1 MLSSSEAVIR
11 PVDVSDDDFA
21 ASLVRVLQ
29 DGSRTPERL
38 GLLTGVVR
46 RQLVHAQQRFV
57 LGQSEQGTASVL
69 GALYLLRVGEG
80 QTSMITDQ
88 GAKALDGAIKF
99 LGSRGDEGRVHAL
112 MRMRVSTL
120 EEKAPE
126 RAALQEHLSNLERW
140 LSETHAGSEGER
152 RGSEARY
159 LMARSMVDASDE
171 TLEAAADAIISWVD
185 RGIEIDL
192 AFRQFGRRPSRAE
205 SIEFARALETG
216 AMMIAA
222 LYVRHGEAARALTKI
237 EGSNVRHVL
246 DPRLERAL
254 RVAAEDGDVRGWG
267 LLTVAFG
274 NETMPNEDN
283 ESATEHLPAEF
294 VEAALWGSALEA
306 YRKQPSHPQAALIVA
321 ERLVNFGMAEG
332 AAAVMSGSLGP
343 SPSLEFVEDA
353 CEVLL
358 RGIAID
364 VLIGDDDTARRT
376 YRLAA
381 PIVNAA
387 MQIDHPPK
395 ELSTPLSKL
404 QELMG
409 LVEMRNSNVAAAKPL
424 LTAAARLDPTTRRWL
439 RIARLERQRGDS
451 EAALEA
457 LRLARM
463 TQDVRFELFQKGTA
477 NLVAFEIHRD
487 AGKEA
492 EARKALDEAYATAI
506 AARKKGGDAATKA
519 VIELLTSRLF
529 DIYGRPVEAKQ
540 AYDKAISNAF
550 MLGDAD
556 LNELVVRYVVSRSI
570 LRNDPA
576 LARATLEQAIDLNVD
591 EATRVYAA
599 LSLHVLQKKSATPDD
614 LVTRGLTIGA
624 DRDLWLVKLAN
635 WGRGK
640 MTDDALIGAARNLEE
655 KTEAEFFTAMARR
668 VAGDKEADT
677 VLRRI
682 ANTPVLNFAVDIA
695 RDLLAPPFRSPPL
708 PTANA
713 ISP

>member
-1 MLSSSEAVIR
+1 MLASGEAAVR

-21 ASLVRVLQ
+21 VSLVRVLQ

-57 LGQSEQGTASVL
+57 LGQAEQGTASVL

-80 QTSMITDQ
+80 QASMITDQ

-120 EEKAPE
+120 DEKAPE
-126 RAALQEHLSNLERW
+126 KAAMQDHLSNLERW
-140 LSETHAGSEGER
+140 LSETHAGTEGER
-152 RGSEARY
+152 RGAEARY

-171 TLEAAADAIISWVD
+171 TLEAAADAIVSWVE

-192 AFRQFGRRPSRAE
+192 AFRQLGRRPSRAE
-205 SIEFARALETG
+205 GMEAARSLETG
-216 AMMIAA
+216 AMMVAA
-222 LYVRHGEAARALTKI
+222 LYVRHGDATRALTKI
-237 EGSNVRHVL
+237 EGTDLRRIV
-246 DPRLERAL
+246 DPRLRRAL
-254 RVAAEDGDVRGWG
+254 IVAAEDGDVRGWG
-267 LLTVAFG
+267 LLTAAFG
-274 NETMPNEDN
+274 NETMPSDDD
-283 ESATEHLPAEF
+283 ESATERLPAEF

-306 YRKQPSHPQAALIVA
+306 YRKQPSNPQAALIVA

-332 AAAVMSGSLGP
+332 AAAVMAGALGT

-364 VLIGDDDTARRT
+364 AIIGDDETARRT

-387 MQIDHPPK
+387 MQIDHPPV

-404 QELMG
+404 QEIMG
-409 LVEMRNSNVAAAKPL
+409 LVEMRGGNLGVARPL
-424 LTAAARLDPTTRRWL
+424 LTAAARLDPTSRRWL
-439 RIARLERQRGDS
+439 RIATLDRLRGDS
-451 EAALEA
+451 EGALEA
-457 LRLARM
+457 TRLARN
-463 TQDVRFELFQKGTA
+463 THDVRFDLFQKGLA
-477 NLVAFEIHRD
+477 SLAAFEIHRD
-487 AGKEA
+487 AGKEP
-492 EARKALDEAYATAI
+492 EARKALDEAYSTAI
-506 AARKKGGDAATKA
+506 ASRKKGGDVATKA
-519 VIELLTSRLF
+519 LTEFLLSRLF
-529 DIYGRPVEAKQ
+529 DIYGRSVEAKQ
-540 AYDKAISNAF
+540 AYDKALSNAF
-550 MLGDAD
+550 ILSDPD
-556 LNELVVRYVVSRSI
+556 LHDVMVRHVVSRSI

-576 LARATLEQAIDLNVD
+576 LARATLEQAMDLNVD
-591 EATRVYAA
+591 ESARIYAA
-599 LSLHVLQKKSATPDD
+599 LCLHVLQKKSSTPDD

-624 DRDLWLVKLAN
+624 DLDPWLVKLAN

-668 VAGDKEADT
+668 VAGDKDADT

-682 ANTPVLNFAVDIA
+682 ANTPVLNFAAGIA

>member
-1 MLSSSEAVIR
+1 VLASGEAAVR
-11 PVDVSDDDFA
+11 PVDVSDNDFA
-21 ASLVRVLQ
+21 PSLVRVLQ

-80 QTSMITDQ
+80 QASMITDQ

-112 MRMRVSTL
+112 MRMRVATL
-120 EEKAPE
+120 DEKAPE
-126 RAALQEHLSNLERW
+126 RASMQEHLTNLERW
-140 LSETHAGSEGER
+140 LSETHAGTEGER
-152 RGSEARY
+152 RGAEARY
-159 LMARSMVDASDE
+159 LMARSMIDASDD
-171 TLEAAADAIISWVD
+171 TLEAAADAIVAWVE

-192 AFRQFGRRPSRAE
+192 AFRQLGRRPTRAE
-205 SIEFARALETG
+205 GMEAARSLETG
-216 AMMIAA
+216 AMMVAA
-222 LYVRHGEAARALTKI
+222 LYVRHGDAARALTKI
-237 EGSNVRHVL
+237 EGTDLRRIV
-246 DPRLERAL
+246 DPRLRRAL
-254 RVAAEDGDVRGWG
+254 IVAAEDGDVRGWG
-267 LLTVAFG
+267 LLTAAFG
-274 NETMPNEDN
+274 NETMPNDDDD
-283 ESATEHLPAEF
+283 SATEHLPAEF

-306 YRKQPSHPQAALIVA
+306 YRKQPTHPQAALIVA

-332 AAAVMSGSLGP
+332 AASVMAGALGP

-364 VLIGDDDTARRT
+364 AIIGDDETARRT
-376 YRLAA
+376 YRLAM
-381 PIVNAA
+381 PILNAA

-395 ELSTPLSKL
+395 ELSIPLSKL

-409 LVEMRNSNVAAAKPL
+409 LVEMRGGNLGAARPL
-424 LTAAARLDPTTRRWL
+424 LTAAARLDPTSRRWL
-439 RIARLERQRGDS
+439 RVATIERQRGDS
-451 EAALEA
+451 DAALEA
-457 LRLARM
+457 VRLARN
-463 TQDVRFELFQKGTA
+463 TQDVRYELFQKGFA
-477 NLVAFEIHRD
+477 SLAAFEVHRD

-492 EARKALDEAYATAI
+492 EARKALDEAYSTAI
-506 AARKKGGDAATKA
+506 AARKKGGDVATKA
-519 VIELLTSRLF
+519 LTEFLLSRLF
-529 DIYGRPVEAKQ
+529 DIYGRSAEAKQ
-540 AYDKAISNAF
+540 AYEKALSNAF
-550 MLGDAD
+550 ILSEPD
-556 LNELVVRYVVSRSI
+556 LHDVMVLYVVSRSI
-570 LRNDPA
+570 LRNDA
-576 LARATLEQAIDLNVD
+576 NLARSTLEQALDLNVD
-591 EATRVYAA
+591 DSVRIYAA
-599 LSLHVLQKKSATPDD
+599 LSLHVLQKKSSTPDD
-614 LVTRGLTIGA
+614 LVTRALTIGA
-624 DRDLWLVKLAN
+624 DRDPWLVKLAN

-682 ANTPVLNFAVDIA
+682 ANTPVLNFAAGIA

-708 PTANA
+708 PSANM